1 MAPFS
6 RERRGCLCAS
16 QIADTAAGMSAEAA
30 KEAGLPHPVQPI
42 DICNKYAGLFQD
54 LNKKLDISN
63 DGYVRCGHP
72 PQHGLPSDKMA
83 LITSDCDKTRPP
95 EHQMALI
102 TSDCALFR
110 TTSPEH
116 KKTVHW
122 VRDPRNNMDCPSKK

>member
-72 PQHGLPSDKMA
+72 HNMG
-83 LITSDCDKTRPP
+83 CPP
-95 EHQMALI
+95 
-102 TSDCALFR
+102 T
-110 TTSPEH
+110 
-116 KKTVHW
+116 
-122 VRDPRNNMDCPSKK
+122 